1 MNTVNTA
8 AQRQRLRRIGIVLGV
23 VGALAGFF
31 WALPEPGDERL
42 AAPAEGFVVRDVRL
56 FDGERVVEQA
66 TVVVRAGRIVEAGPG
81 VAVPPG
87 LEVVDGRGR
96 TLLPGLI
103 DAHVHTWGNALAET
117 LNFGVTTVL
126 DMFSDPGPA
135 RELRRSRASFA
146 PRAHADL
153 FSAGWLATAPRGH
166 GTQFGLPVPTL
177 STPDEAAVWVDAR
190 LAEGSDY
197 IKIVY
202 EPRDANGLGA
212 PFPSLDGATLAALVA
227 ATQARGRL
235 AVVHVSRLF
244 AAHEALEAGADGL
257 VHVHADR
264 VADDALVQLARERGA
279 FVTPTLAVIAGIDP
293 TLPLPEGSDTI
304 EKNGGENR
312 GGTRGDSR
320 RNNQRES
327 QRENQRFAAD
337 PAVRPYLTPEQRRGL
352 ESSPGTKLVMFR
364 LATALASV
372 RTLHEGGVE
381 ILAGSD
387 APNPGTAHGASL
399 HHELELL
406 VRAGLTPIEA
416 LRAATSVPARRFG
429 LADRGR
435 IAPGLRADLLL
446 VAGDPTTEIRATR
459 TIERIW
465 KNGAAVERRRYP
477 EAP

>member
-1 MNTVNTA
+1 MDKVTTA
-8 AQRQRLRRIGIVLGV
+8 AQRQRLRRIGIGLGV
-23 VGALAGFF
+23 VGALVGFF

-42 AAPAEGFVVRDVRL
+42 AAPAKGFVVRDVRL

-87 LEVVDGRGR
+87 LEVVDGQGR

-103 DAHVHTWGNALAET
+103 DAHVHTWGDALAET

-177 STPDEAAVWVDAR
+177 STPDEAPAWVDAR

-212 PFPSLDGATLAALVA
+212 PFPSLDGATLAALVV

-304 EKNGGENR
+304 EKN
-312 GGTRGDSR
+312 
-320 RNNQRES
+320 

>member
-1 MNTVNTA
+1 MNEVDRA
-8 AQRQRLRRIGIVLGV
+8 ARHQRLRRIGLVLTV
-23 VGALAGFF
+23 AAALVGFF
-31 WALPEPGDERL
+31 WALPEPGDEPL
-42 AAPAEGFVVRDVRL
+42 APPAQGFAVRDVRL
-56 FDGERVVEQA
+56 FDGESVVQRA
-66 TVVVRAGRIVEAGPG
+66 TVVVRAGRIVEVGPG

-103 DAHVHTWGNALAET
+103 DAHVHTWGSALAET

-135 RELRRSRASFA
+135 RELRRMRDAFA

-177 STPDEAAVWVDAR
+177 STPDEAPAWVDAR

-202 EPRDANGLGA
+202 EPRSAEGLGP
-212 PFPSLDGATLAALVA
+212 PFPSLDRATVAALVA
-227 ATQARGRL
+227 AAQARGAL

-244 AAHEALEAGADGL
+244 AAHEALQAGADGL

-264 VADDALVQLARERGA
+264 VADAALVQLARERGA
-279 FVTPTLAVIAGIDP
+279 FVTPTLAVIAGFDP
-293 TLPLPEGSDTI
+293 TLPATA
-304 EKNGGENR
+304 GEAR
-312 GGTRGDSR
+312 V
-320 RNNQRES
+320 
-327 QRENQRFAAD
+327 NQRFAAD
-337 PAVRPYLTPEQRRGL
+337 PAVRPYLTPDQRRGL

-364 LATALASV
+364 LETALASV
-372 RTLHEGGVE
+372 RALHAGGVE

-399 HHELELL
+399 HHEMELL
-406 VRAGLTPIEA
+406 VRAGLTPTEA
-416 LRAATSVPARRFG
+416 LRAATSAPARRFG
-429 LADRGR
+429 LAARGR
-435 IAPGLRADLLL
+435 IAPGQRADLLL
-446 VAGDPTTEIRATR
+446 VTGDPTADIRATR
-459 TIERIW
+459 AIERIW

>member
-1 MNTVNTA
+1 MGMLTTA
-8 AQRQRLRRIGIVLGV
+8 AGRQRLRRIGIVLAV
-23 VGALAGFF
+23 AAALIGFF
-31 WALPEPGDERL
+31 WALPEPGNEHL
-42 AAPAEGFVVRDVRL
+42 APPAPGFVVRDVRL
-56 FDGERVVEQA
+56 FDGEGVVERA

-81 VAVPPG
+81 VAVPPD
-87 LEVVDGRGR
+87 LQVVEGRGR
-96 TLLPGLI
+96 TLMPGLI
-103 DAHVHTWGNALAET
+103 DAHVHTWGSALAET

-135 RELRRSRASFA
+135 RELRRTRDALG

-177 STPDEAAVWVDAR
+177 GTPDEAPAWVDAR

-212 PFPSLDGATLAALVA
+212 PFPSLDRATMAALIA

-235 AVVHVSRLF
+235 AMVHVSRLV

-264 VADDALVQLARERGA
+264 VADAALVQLARERGA
-279 FVTPTLAVIAGIDP
+279 FVTPTLAVIAGFDP
-293 TLPLPEGSDTI
+293 TPPATA
-304 EKNGGENR
+304 GEA
-312 GGTRGDSR
+312 
-320 RNNQRES
+320 
-327 QRENQRFAAD
+327 RENQRFAAD
-337 PAVRPYLTPEQRRGL
+337 PAVRPYLTPDQRRGL
-352 ESSPGTKLVMFR
+352 ENSAGTKLVMFR
-364 LATALASV
+364 LDTALASV
-372 RTLHEGGVE
+372 RALHEGGVD

-416 LRAATSVPARRFG
+416 LRAATSVPARRFD

-435 IAPGLRADLLL
+435 IAPGQRADLLL
-446 VAGDPTTEIRATR
+446 VAGDPTTDIRATR
-459 TIERIW
+459 AIERIW
-465 KNGAAVERRRYP
+465 KNGAGVERRRYP

>member
-1 MNTVNTA
+1 MLDRMTLA
-8 AQRQRLRRIGIVLGV
+8 ARRQRLRRIAIVSGLFA
-23 VGALAGFF
+23 ALMGFF

-42 AAPAEGFVVRDVRL
+42 APPAPGFVVRDVRL

-66 TVVVRAGRIVEAGPG
+66 TVVVREGRIVAAGAG

-87 LEVVDGRGR
+87 LPVVEGRGR

-135 RELRRSRASFA
+135 RELRRTRASFT

-153 FSAGWLATAPRGH
+153 YSAGWLATAPRGH
-166 GTQFGLPVPTL
+166 GTQFGQPVPTL
-177 STPDEAAVWVDAR
+177 GTPEEAPAWVDAR

-202 EPRDANGLGA
+202 EPRDASGMGA
-212 PFPSLDGATLAALVA
+212 PFPSLDSATMAALIA

-235 AVVHVSRLF
+235 AVVHVSRLV
-244 AAHEALEAGADGL
+244 AAHDALQAGADGL

-264 VADDALVQLARERGA
+264 VADVALVQLARERGA
-279 FVTPTLAVIAGIDP
+279 FVTPTLAVIAGFDP
-293 TLPLPEGSDTI
+293 TLPAPPEGKL
-304 EKNGGENR
+304 E
-312 GGTRGDSR
+312 
-320 RNNQRES
+320 NQRENQREI

-352 ESSPGTKLVMFR
+352 ESIPTTKLVMFR
-364 LATALASV
+364 LDTALASV
-372 RTLHEGGVE
+372 RALHEGGVE

-406 VRAGLTPIEA
+406 VRAGLTPTEA
-416 LRAATSVPARRFG
+416 LRAATAAPARRFG
-429 LADRGR
+429 LTDRGR
-435 IAPGLRADLLL
+435 IAPGQRADLLL
-446 VAGDPTTEIRATR
+446 VTGDPTTDIRATR
-459 TIERIW
+459 AIDRIW
-465 KNGAAVERRRYP
+465 KNGAAVARRRYP